1 MNTDLNFKHLV
12 RAIFFAVVAVQ
23 MYSRKIEAH
32 GSRKKITQ
40 AKSLKTREIG
50 RTTTQH
56 VNKNGVRRDTMDENG
71 KRMTMTI

>member
-1 MNTDLNFKHLV
+1 MW
-12 RAIFFAVVAVQ
+12 
-23 MYSRKIEAH
+23 AH
-32 GSRKKITQ
+32 EGKEKKTQ
-40 AKSLKTREIG
+40 VKRFTTRGIG